1 MQKKILENNNY
12 NPMDFYGILLCYFN
26 YYDKDNF
33 NQILS
38 RLYQNRPEYLFEI
51 ILIYIYHLRYS
62 INQNKNFYNR
72 FIDYII
78 SRKDFSVFK
87 KCLIYIKDIETLV
100 EVLQKRKEDIYY
112 KYIKNNGSNDNKVKI
127 IKIGG
132 NLNLYENIN
141 LSTEDIVST
150 LEAKKSAEIIKN
162 ILSIIKY
169 WEEKEIFFIYF
180 TDDFWTNFLKL
191 FIKPN
196 KENIYICYEI
206 RKLFIAYYKSSKN
219 LLSEKDLIKFEIEAY
234 YERDEFAFILDQII
248 IQFIEDNTDLT
259 YIQKLAYITQCNPYY
274 QDEKYNN
281 KVNPNILNFLDLNKI
296 EDVHLFSNDF
306 KKMKFEN
313 IFKNNLYG
321 YFSKLISKVKTSS
334 DLNILC
340 ELIDVE
346 NLKEKSI
353 FLNLLN
359 KKYDDIIG
367 NKNSFLTEE
376 TLTDTIKIIIKIIC
390 LNMIGETKEEKLH
403 FIEKRK
409 EKLNKKLMSLILIE
423 LIKIYNK
430 DKKSQK
436 ELKYLMDFF
445 FEELTSELKND
456 EDVNI
461 IINIFNCVEEENRN
475 KYNNNYNRFY
485 YEIEKNENKI
495 TKEFLKKLIGK
506 NSFTEEEFFS
516 KGKNIKYSLLY
527 KLIENGKLKKDDD
540 EMIKIENVL
549 DSIYKKI
556 EGLDIPF
563 KILDDFLN
571 NDESIINQRLS
582 LIKIITMEFPYQGK
596 FNRLKDIYQIIKDE
610 LDKIIYIRD
619 NIELYFSGIYQNIIK
634 EIGNIIETIQNQKII
649 AYNRESTHEL
659 FKKIFYLK
667 TLVDEIYK
675 VKDFLLFKIIYEMN
689 QAKDEMVR
697 FETSL
702 NKLKE
707 IGDFLKKNNNFN
719 EIEDNYKEIF
729 EKINKELRN
738 DYSREKSAEFYN
750 NFIKYYEIKDENLI
764 DTLLIIKC
772 KRYEIDINGMIFF
785 FSNFETD
792 NKIWNEKLSKEEY
805 ENLSKKDF
813 KEIKEKLIKL
823 KDKGLYDYKNVE
835 NFNKLFTSLYEQ
847 KEAIDFLKSKTLKD
861 INDLKDILQETDKNI
876 DTKDID
882 DLEKCV
888 ESFIEMKKIKN
899 NEGILDFIK
908 KMEKEQILQFENYSK
923 KYPIIIKLETRR
935 EKKDKELLEKRIKF
949 LEEQNNELK
958 KENENLKKR
967 LKNYSFKLGENETFL
982 KLNIS
987 SYDRKI
993 NYFFICKNTDIVKY
1007 LEAEIYK
1014 KYPEYYEKDNYFT
1027 YEGRIIDGNCKNLSL
1042 EMNHIKDG
1050 GTLILNKK

>member
-1 MQKKILENNNY
+1 MN
-12 NPMDFYGILLCYFN
+12 
-26 YYDKDNF
+26 
-33 NQILS
+33 
-38 RLYQNRPEYLFEI
+38 
-51 ILIYIYHLRYS
+51 
-62 INQNKNFYNR
+62 
-72 FIDYII
+72 
-78 SRKDFSVFK
+78 
-87 KCLIYIKDIETLV
+87 
-100 EVLQKRKEDIYY
+100 
-112 KYIKNNGSNDNKVKI
+112 
-127 IKIGG
+127 
-132 NLNLYENIN
+132 
-141 LSTEDIVST
+141 
-150 LEAKKSAEIIKN
+150 
-162 ILSIIKY
+162 
-169 WEEKEIFFIYF
+169 
-180 TDDFWTNFLKL
+180 
-191 FIKPN
+191 
-196 KENIYICYEI
+196 
-206 RKLFIAYYKSSKN
+206 
-219 LLSEKDLIKFEIEAY
+219 
-234 YERDEFAFILDQII
+234 
-248 IQFIEDNTDLT
+248 
-259 YIQKLAYITQCNPYY
+259 
-274 QDEKYNN
+274 
-281 KVNPNILNFLDLNKI
+281 
-296 EDVHLFSNDF
+296 
-306 KKMKFEN
+306 
-313 IFKNNLYG
+313 
-321 YFSKLISKVKTSS
+321 
-334 DLNILC
+334 
-340 ELIDVE
+340 
-346 NLKEKSI
+346 
-353 FLNLLN
+353 
-359 KKYDDIIG
+359 
-367 NKNSFLTEE
+367 
-376 TLTDTIKIIIKIIC
+376 
-390 LNMIGETKEEKLH
+390 
-403 FIEKRK
+403 
-409 EKLNKKLMSLILIE
+409 LILIE

-436 ELKYLMDFF
+436 ELKYLMEFF

-571 NDESIINQRLS
+571 NDQSIINQRLS
-582 LIKIITMEFPYQGK
+582 LIKIITMEFPYQEK

-649 AYNRESTHEL
+649 AYNRDSTHEL

-667 TLVDEIYK
+667 ALVDEIYK

-719 EIEDNYKEIF
+719 EIENNYKEIF

-967 LKNYSFKLGENETFL
+967 LKNYSFKLGENETFI

-1027 YEGRIIDGNCKNLSL
+1027 YEGRIIDGKCKNLSL
-1042 EMNHIKDG
+1042 
-1050 GTLILNKK
+1050 